1 LRCWCLR
8 PVRHPCRSP
17 WHRYSV
23 SYRILRTCR
32 RLKRW
37 AMHPLNSRKILRQHL
52 QLNRLRR
59 LPHFERTPAT
69 RSAKPAQSKTSF
81 KTIPFVRQSRS
92 GRFSLHK
99 KRAPSAGQ
107 LGPSGVRRR
116 RPGTIYK
123 NRRSGD
129 CSLVKSGPGELEAN
143 RGRRQR
149 GNPRRLGPAVP
160 ITTGS
165 TAVWFNILIDKAA
178 SPSGILSGTNRLFVL
193 MIGSHRQSSA
203 SLRKAR
209 PRVWSG
215 ARLVIWIGPS
225 LSKRA
230 G

>member
-8 PVRHPCRSP
+8 PVRHPRRSP

-107 LGPSGVRRR
+107 LGLSGVRRR

-129 CSLVKSGPGELEAN
+129 CSLVKAAPANWSEPGPPTARQPEEV
-143 RGRRQR
+143 RSRRPDNYGQH
-149 GNPRRLGPAVP
+149 RRLVQTP
-160 ITTGS
+160 
-165 TAVWFNILIDKAA
+165 N
-178 SPSGILSGTNRLFVL
+178 
-193 MIGSHRQSSA
+193 
-203 SLRKAR
+203 
-209 PRVWSG
+209 
-215 ARLVIWIGPS
+215 
-225 LSKRA
+225 
-230 G
+230 